1 MLRNTSES
9 VAKQSWDEAREPD
22 DLKESERSAQVGR
35 RDRDGE
41 YEDIE
46 ALRSKSRRA
55 DEDLDEIGE
64 LDEIDEDDLVEEVDL
79 DAQAEGDGPD
89 A

>member
-1 MLRNTSES
+1 MPR
-9 VAKQSWDEAREPD
+9 KDQSQQNRDKREPD

-35 RDRDGE
+35 RDRGE

-46 ALRSKSRRA
+46 ESRTKSSARRGNE
-55 DEDLDEIGE
+55 DEEG
-64 LDEIDEDDLVEEVDL
+64 LDEIDDADIVEEVDL
-79 DAQAEGDGPD
+79 DAAPEGDGPD